1 MKGLLIKD
9 FLLLR
14 SYGKSL
20 LLMFLLFLIIGAT
33 SGPAFIVGIVMIES
47 VMLAVSTFSYDD
59 MAKWNSYMLAMPV
72 SRKTAVREKYAL
84 AFLLSLIGIVLSI
97 AAGIAAGALRGNIDL
112 KEVAATVG
120 GCFIAACLYVSVMI
134 PMTYRFGAEK
144 MRFLLLAVIFRPVF
158 CCVRR
163 ICVFKKIRPRR
174 VGGPCAGLADIPA
187 AGRCCDC
194 RFLFDFGAH
203 LSEKRNLKQQIKTTS
218 LLVVLILHFFS

>member
-84 AFLLSLIGIVLSI
+84 AFLLGLCCQLRPALQPVRS
-97 AAGIAAGALRGNIDL
+97 GA
-112 KEVAATVG
+112 
-120 GCFIAACLYVSVMI
+120 
-134 PMTYRFGAEK
+134 
-144 MRFLLLAVIFRPVF
+144 
-158 CCVRR
+158 
-163 ICVFKKIRPRR
+163 
-174 VGGPCAGLADIPA
+174 
-187 AGRCCDC
+187 
-194 RFLFDFGAH
+194 
-203 LSEKRNLKQQIKTTS
+203 
-218 LLVVLILHFFS
+218 ILT

>member
-144 MRFLLLAVIFRPVF
+144 CVFAACRFFVLFLLCSADM
-158 CCVRR
+158 C
-163 ICVFKKIRPRR
+163 FKKSAP
-174 VGGPCAGLADIPA
+174 GALEALARAWPIFLPLVA
-187 AGRCCDC
+187 AAIAVSYLISVRI
-194 RFLFDFGAH
+194 FLKK
-203 LSEKRNLKQQIKTTS
+203 EI
-218 LLVVLILHFFS
+218 

>member
-144 MRFLLLAVIFRPVF
+144 MRFLLLAVFFVLFFVVFGGYVFLKKSAPGALEALARAWPIFQPLVAAAIAVSYLIS
-158 CCVRR
+158 VR
-163 ICVFKKIRPRR
+163 IFLKKEI
-174 VGGPCAGLADIPA
+174 
-187 AGRCCDC
+187 
-194 RFLFDFGAH
+194 
-203 LSEKRNLKQQIKTTS
+203 
-218 LLVVLILHFFS
+218 

>member
-144 MRFLLLAVIFRPVF
+144 MRFLLLAVFFVLFFVVF
-158 CCVRR
+158 GGY
-163 ICVFKKIRPRR
+163 VFLKNPPPARWR
-174 VGGPCAGLADIPA
+174 PCAGLADIPA

-203 LSEKRNLKQQIKTTS
+203 LSEKRNLKQQIKPLS

>member
-84 AFLLSLIGIVLSI
+84 AFLLIGIVLSI

-144 MRFLLLAVIFRPVF
+144 MRFLLLAVFFVLFFVVFGGYVFLKKSAPGALEALARAWPIFLPLVAAAIAVSYLIS
-158 CCVRR
+158 VR
-163 ICVFKKIRPRR
+163 IFLKKEI
-174 VGGPCAGLADIPA
+174 
-187 AGRCCDC
+187 
-194 RFLFDFGAH
+194 
-203 LSEKRNLKQQIKTTS
+203 
-218 LLVVLILHFFS
+218 

>member
-1 MKGLLIKD
+1 
-9 FLLLR
+9 
-14 SYGKSL
+14 
-20 LLMFLLFLIIGAT
+20 
-33 SGPAFIVGIVMIES
+33 MIES

-144 MRFLLLAVIFRPVF
+144 MLAFA
-158 CCVRR
+158 CS
-163 ICVFKKIRPRR
+163 
-174 VGGPCAGLADIPA
+174 PC
-187 AGRCCDC
+187 
-194 RFLFDFGAH
+194 F
-203 LSEKRNLKQQIKTTS
+203 S
-218 LLVVLILHFFS
+218 LLVFVVFGGYVF

>member
-1 MKGLLIKD
+1 MVINNERLID
-9 FLLLR
+9 QGFSAAPFLWQIAFADVPSVFDHR
-14 SYGKSL
+14 
-20 LLMFLLFLIIGAT
+20 AT

-144 MRFLLLAVIFRPVF
+144 MRFLLLAVFSSCF
-158 CCVRR
+158 LLCS
-163 ICVFKKIRPRR
+163 
-174 VGGPCAGLADIPA
+174 ADM
-187 AGRCCDC
+187 C
-194 RFLFDFGAH
+194 F
-203 LSEKRNLKQQIKTTS
+203 
-218 LLVVLILHFFS
+218 

>member
-144 MRFLLLAVIFRPVF
+144 NAFFAACRFFSSCFFVVF
-158 CCVRR
+158 GGY
-163 ICVFKKIRPRR
+163 VFLKKIRPRR

-194 RFLFDFGAH
+194 RFLFDFRCA
-203 LSEKRNLKQQIKTTS
+203 S
-218 LLVVLILHFFS
+218 F

>member
-144 MRFLLLAVIFRPVF
+144 MRFLLLAVFFVLFFVVF
-158 CCVRR
+158 GG
-163 ICVFKKIRPRR
+163 CVFKKIRPRR